1 MNNNMK
7 MRFDLQRFAEGDA
20 NPAPTAPLVEPASEA
35 ASPAMTPT
43 SEPAQEPAKVSTAK
57 EEAPNRL
64 DLGTQT
70 DGAHAEAAKPEPDVA
85 IVVDPETGRRVLV
98 SPEQASKQV
107 PDGEQ
112 GDAPPPQMPAPYTE
126 GELIA
131 AMTEGHVDEARIP
144 SHLRANYIAIRNQ
157 QALAVMQAQQAQQAQ
172 IAAMQAQAQPQGQA
186 QDQAQ
191 AQTQAQAELYG
202 KMQQAAEEK
211 AMHDLGI
218 ASKDEIDTLA
228 YSDSPADQQKA
239 QAYQVAVQMNMG
251 QLVRRIDDYQRAALE
266 EQASAQKV
274 MQQMQPIYQKMIAEE
289 PNFNAIDQM
298 MGDYYKTMPYGQAV
312 RIQAAIDR
320 FTAGRPTEADIPIL
334 QDYYNKTR
342 TAYYAQRS
350 GVSTTPKAMPPRANP
365 PHVEQTGAPGA
376 KPPEMVDWRSMRKM
390 DARER
395 GEFLRSHLH

>member
-20 NPAPTAPLVEPASEA
+20 NPAPTAPIVEPASEA
-35 ASPAMTPT
+35 ANPATTPT
-43 SEPAQEPAKVSTAK
+43 SEPAQEQAKVSTAK
-57 EEAPNRL
+57 EEAPK
-64 DLGTQT
+64 
-70 DGAHAEAAKPEPDVA
+70 EAVKPEPDVA

-107 PDGEQ
+107 PDGKQ

-172 IAAMQAQAQPQGQA
+172 IAAMQAQAQGQPQGQPQAQPQGQA
-186 QDQAQ
+186 QAQAQ
-191 AQTQAQAELYG
+191 AQTQAELYG